1 MLLGIWRSVIHQLWE
16 IGPFKLT
23 YPNNVEVF
31 QLAFEFNH
39 GRSETDLVIAN
50 NLGPARQ
57 HPFRTTAIVSCV
69 QLRIASCVPKPE
81 LDSRG
86 LRVDS
91 PMVTESPGRLSQ
103 NRSAGESDA
112 ISECVAI
119 SLDIRHHGAHLSI
132 NVNDPTGTEWL
143 QSQLRIASRILSLP
157 DPFGQRAWRR
167 SSLLRFPSMIVVP
180 DHQ

>member
-31 QLAFEFNH
+31 QLAFDFNH

-91 PMVTESPGRLSQ
+91 PMMTESPCCLGQ
-103 NRSAGESDA
+103 NRSAGESNT
-112 ISECVAI
+112 IGERVAF
-119 SLDIRHHGAHLSI
+119 SLDIRHHWPHLGI
-132 NVNDPTGTEWL
+132 NVDDPTRTERL
-143 QSQLRIASRILSLP
+143 PNQLKITECLFSLP
-157 DPFGQRAWRR
+157 NPFGQRAWRR
-167 SSLLRFPSMIVVP
+167 LSLLRFPSMIVVL